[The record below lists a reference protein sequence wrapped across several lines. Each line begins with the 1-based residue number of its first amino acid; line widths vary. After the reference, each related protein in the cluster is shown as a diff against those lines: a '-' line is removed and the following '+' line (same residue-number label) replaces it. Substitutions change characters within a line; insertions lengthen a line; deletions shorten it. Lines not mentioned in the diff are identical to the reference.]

1 MVQAGEEAEV
11 VREGRGGENEAG
23 RRQERRRERRRAM
36 RRERRRE
43 GGRKEGGKGRQ
54 RWRSKETP
62 GGNEAEAG
70 ANVNLDIL

>member
-11 VREGRGGENEAG
+11 AREGRGGGKEAAEEAG
-23 RRQERRRERRRAM
+23 EEAGGEAGEEAR
-36 RRERRRE
+36 RRRE
-43 GGRKEGGKGRQ
+43 GGRREGGKGRQ

-62 GGNEAEAG
+62 GGTEAEAG